1 MKKYMAGPR
10 SNFSLLPFEL
20 RIRIIS
26 LMHDGAT
33 YAAVIGDTKVAE
45 RLQSLGLTLTPS
57 ALSRVKKSAEYRRIT
72 GRREEMRRD
81 HAADTLTGGLLKE
94 FDIAGNISE
103 SVRVDL
109 LRIVRDCVAANPE
122 DTREVERLV
131 RSAIGLTNTA
141 KDEKIIALEQRIAA
155 LGDQLSAA
163 KQREEDLL
171 KRISELEHGASA
183 AGMTE
188 ATLSEVEKKIKLL

>member
-1 MKKYMAGPR
+1 MAGPR

-26 LMHDGAT
+26 LLHDGAT
-33 YAAVIGDTKVAE
+33 YAAVIGDAKVAE
-45 RLQSLGLTLTPS
+45 RLQALGLTLTPS

-94 FDIAGNISE
+94 FDVAGNISE

-171 KRISELEHGASA
+171 QRISDLEHGAST
-183 AGMTE
+183 AGMSE

>member
-1 MKKYMAGPR
+1 MAGPR

-26 LMHDGAT
+26 LLHDGAT

-141 KDEKIIALEQRIAA
+141 KDEKIITLEQRIAA

-188 ATLSEVEKKIKLL
+188 ATLNEVEKKIKLL

>member
-1 MKKYMAGPR
+1 MAGPR

-26 LMHDGAT
+26 LLHDGAT

-45 RLQSLGLTLTPS
+45 RLQALGLTLTPS

-72 GRREEMRRD
+72 GRREEMRRS

-94 FDIAGNISE
+94 FDVAGNISE

-131 RSAIGLTNTA
+131 RSAIGLTNA
-141 KDEKIIALEQRIAA
+141 VKDEKIIALEQRIAA

-171 KRISELEHGASA
+171 KRISDLEHGASA
-183 AGMTE
+183 AGMSE

>member
-1 MKKYMAGPR
+1 MAGPR

-26 LMHDGAT
+26 LLHDGAT

-45 RLQSLGLTLTPS
+45 RLQALGLTLTPS

-94 FDIAGNISE
+94 FDVAGNISE

-183 AGMTE
+183 AGMSE

>member
-1 MKKYMAGPR
+1 MAGPR

-26 LMHDGAT
+26 LLHDGAT
-33 YAAVIGDTKVAE
+33 YAAVIGDAKVAE
-45 RLQSLGLTLTPS
+45 RLQALGLTLTPS

-94 FDIAGNISE
+94 FDVAGNISE

-122 DTREVERLV
+122 EY
-131 RSAIGLTNTA
+131 S
-141 KDEKIIALEQRIAA
+141 
-155 LGDQLSAA
+155 
-163 KQREEDLL
+163 
-171 KRISELEHGASA
+171 
-183 AGMTE
+183 
-188 ATLSEVEKKIKLL
+188 TLSKNFKSQRRLLQPSQKRKI

>member
-1 MKKYMAGPR
+1 MAGPR

-26 LMHDGAT
+26 LLHDGAT

-45 RLQSLGLTLTPS
+45 RLQALGLTLTPS

-141 KDEKIIALEQRIAA
+141 KDEKIITLEQRIAA

-183 AGMTE
+183 AGMSE

>member
-1 MKKYMAGPR
+1 MAGPR

-26 LMHDGAT
+26 LLHDGAT

-45 RLQSLGLTLTPS
+45 RLQALGLTLTPS

-94 FDIAGNISE
+94 FDVAGNISE

-171 KRISELEHGASA
+171 QRISDLEHGASA
-183 AGMTE
+183 AGMSE
-188 ATLSEVEKKIKLL
+188 ATLSEVEKRIKLL

>member
-1 MKKYMAGPR
+1 MAGPR

>member
-1 MKKYMAGPR
+1 MAGPR

-26 LMHDGAT
+26 LLHDGAT

-45 RLQSLGLTLTPS
+45 RLQALGLTLTPS

-171 KRISELEHGASA
+171 KRISDLEHGASA
-183 AGMTE
+183 AGMSE

>member
-1 MKKYMAGPR
+1 MAGPR

-26 LMHDGAT
+26 LLHDGAT
-33 YAAVIGDTKVAE
+33 YAAVIGDAKVAE
-45 RLQSLGLTLTPS
+45 RLQALGLTLTPS

-94 FDIAGNISE
+94 FDVAGNISE

-171 KRISELEHGASA
+171 QRISDLEHGASA
-183 AGMTE
+183 AGMSE
-188 ATLSEVEKKIKLL
+188 ATLSEVEKRIKLL

>member
-1 MKKYMAGPR
+1 MAGPR

-26 LMHDGAT
+26 LLHDGAT

-45 RLQSLGLTLTPS
+45 RLQALGLTLTPS

-94 FDIAGNISE
+94 FDVAGNISE

-155 LGDQLSAA
+155 IGDQLSAA

-183 AGMTE
+183 AGMSE

>member
-1 MKKYMAGPR
+1 MAGPR

-26 LMHDGAT
+26 LLHDGAT

-45 RLQSLGLTLTPS
+45 RLQALGLTLTPS

-94 FDIAGNISE
+94 FDVAGNISE

-171 KRISELEHGASA
+171 KRISDLEHGASA
-183 AGMTE
+183 AGMSE

>member
-1 MKKYMAGPR
+1 MAGPR

-26 LMHDGAT
+26 LLHDGAT

-45 RLQSLGLTLTPS
+45 RLQALGLTLTPS

-94 FDIAGNISE
+94 FDVAGNISE

-109 LRIVRDCVAANPE
+109 LRIVRDCVAANPD

-171 KRISELEHGASA
+171 KRISDLEHGASA
-183 AGMTE
+183 AGMSE

>member
-1 MKKYMAGPR
+1 MAGPR

-26 LMHDGAT
+26 LLHDGAT

-45 RLQSLGLTLTPS
+45 RLQALGLTLTPS

-94 FDIAGNISE
+94 FDVAGNISE

-141 KDEKIIALEQRIAA
+141 KDEKITALEQRIAA

-171 KRISELEHGASA
+171 KRISDLEHGASA
-183 AGMTE
+183 AGMSE

>member
-1 MKKYMAGPR
+1 MAGPR

-26 LMHDGAT
+26 LLHDGAT
-33 YAAVIGDTKVAE
+33 YAAVIGDAKVAE
-45 RLQSLGLTLTPS
+45 RLQALTLTPS

-94 FDIAGNISE
+94 FDVAGNISE

-171 KRISELEHGASA
+171 KRISDLEHGASA
-183 AGMTE
+183 AGMSE
-188 ATLSEVEKKIKLL
+188 ATLSEVEKRIKLL

>member
-1 MKKYMAGPR
+1 MAGPR

-45 RLQSLGLTLTPS
+45 RLQALGLTLTPS

>member
-1 MKKYMAGPR
+1 MAGPR

-26 LMHDGAT
+26 LLHDGAT

-45 RLQSLGLTLTPS
+45 RLQALGLTLTPS

-155 LGDQLSAA
+155 LGEQLSAA

>member
-1 MKKYMAGPR
+1 MAGPR

-26 LMHDGAT
+26 LLHDGAT
-33 YAAVIGDTKVAE
+33 YAAVIGDAKVAE
-45 RLQSLGLTLTPS
+45 RLQALGLTLTPS

-94 FDIAGNISE
+94 FDVAGNISE

-171 KRISELEHGASA
+171 KRISDLEHGASA
-183 AGMTE
+183 AGMSE

>member
-1 MKKYMAGPR
+1 MAGPR

-26 LMHDGAT
+26 LLHDGAT

-45 RLQSLGLTLTPS
+45 RLQALGLTLTPS

-81 HAADTLTGGLLKE
+81 YAADTLTGGLLKE

-155 LGDQLSAA
+155 LGDQLTAA

>member
-1 MKKYMAGPR
+1 MAGPR

-26 LMHDGAT
+26 LLHDGAT

-45 RLQSLGLTLTPS
+45 RLQTLGLTLTPS

-94 FDIAGNISE
+94 FDVAGNISE

-171 KRISELEHGASA
+171 KRISDLEHGASA
-183 AGMTE
+183 AGMSE

>member
-1 MKKYMAGPR
+1 MAGPR

-26 LMHDGAT
+26 LLHDGAT

-131 RSAIGLTNTA
+131 RSAIGLTNAA

-171 KRISELEHGASA
+171 KRISDLEHGASA
-183 AGMTE
+183 AGMSE

>member
-1 MKKYMAGPR
+1 MAGPR

-26 LMHDGAT
+26 LLHDGAT

-45 RLQSLGLTLTPS
+45 RLQALGLTLTPS

-94 FDIAGNISE
+94 FDVAGNISE

-141 KDEKIIALEQRIAA
+141 KDEKIITLEQRIAA

-183 AGMTE
+183 AGMSE

>member
-1 MKKYMAGPR
+1 MAGPR

-26 LMHDGAT
+26 LLHDGAT

-45 RLQSLGLTLTPS
+45 RLQALGLPLTPS

-94 FDIAGNISE
+94 FDVAGNISE

-155 LGDQLSAA
+155 LGDQLSSA

-171 KRISELEHGASA
+171 KRISDLEHGASA
-183 AGMTE
+183 AGMSE

>member
-1 MKKYMAGPR
+1 MAGPR

-26 LMHDGAT
+26 LLHDGAT

-141 KDEKIIALEQRIAA
+141 KDEKIITLEQRIAA

-183 AGMTE
+183 AGMSE

>member
-1 MKKYMAGPR
+1 MAGPR

-26 LMHDGAT
+26 LLHDGAT

-45 RLQSLGLTLTPS
+45 RLQALGLTLTPS

-131 RSAIGLTNTA
+131 RSAIGLTNAA

-188 ATLSEVEKKIKLL
+188 ATLNEVEKKIKLL

>member
-1 MKKYMAGPR
+1 MAGPR

-26 LMHDGAT
+26 LLHDGAT

-45 RLQSLGLTLTPS
+45 RLQALGLTLTPS

-183 AGMTE
+183 AGMSE

>member
-1 MKKYMAGPR
+1 MAGPR

-26 LMHDGAT
+26 LLHDGAT

-45 RLQSLGLTLTPS
+45 RLQALGLTLTPS

-94 FDIAGNISE
+94 FDVAGNISE

-171 KRISELEHGASA
+171 KRISDLEHGASA
-183 AGMTE
+183 AGMSE
-188 ATLSEVEKKIKLL
+188 ATLSEVEKRIKLL

>member
-1 MKKYMAGPR
+1 MAGPR

-26 LMHDGAT
+26 LLHDGAT

-45 RLQSLGLTLTPS
+45 RLQALGLTLTPS

-94 FDIAGNISE
+94 FDVAGNISE

-141 KDEKIIALEQRIAA
+141 KDEKIVALEQRIAA

-163 KQREEDLL
+163 KQREADLL
-171 KRISELEHGASA
+171 KRISDLEHGASA
-183 AGMTE
+183 AGMSE

>member
-1 MKKYMAGPR
+1 MAGPR

-26 LMHDGAT
+26 LLHDGAT

-45 RLQSLGLTLTPS
+45 RLQALGLTLTPS

-188 ATLSEVEKKIKLL
+188 ATLNEVEKKIKLL

>member
-1 MKKYMAGPR
+1 MAGPR

-26 LMHDGAT
+26 LLHDGAT

-45 RLQSLGLTLTPS
+45 RLQALGLTLTPS

-94 FDIAGNISE
+94 FDVAGNISE

-131 RSAIGLTNTA
+131 RSAVGLTNTA

-171 KRISELEHGASA
+171 NRISDLEHGASA
-183 AGMTE
+183 AGMSE

>member
-1 MKKYMAGPR
+1 MAGPR

-26 LMHDGAT
+26 LLHDGAT

-45 RLQSLGLTLTPS
+45 RLQALGLTLTPS

-94 FDIAGNISE
+94 FDVAGNISE

-155 LGDQLSAA
+155 LSDQLSAA

-171 KRISELEHGASA
+171 KRISDLEHGASA
-183 AGMTE
+183 AGMSE

>member
-1 MKKYMAGPR
+1 MAGPR

-26 LMHDGAT
+26 LLHDGAT

-45 RLQSLGLTLTPS
+45 RLQALGLTLTPS

-94 FDIAGNISE
+94 FDVAGNISE

-171 KRISELEHGASA
+171 QRISDLEHGASA
-183 AGMTE
+183 AGMSE

>member
-1 MKKYMAGPR
+1 MAGPR

-26 LMHDGAT
+26 LLHDGAT

-45 RLQSLGLTLTPS
+45 RLQALGLTLTPS

-131 RSAIGLTNTA
+131 RSAIGLTNAA

-171 KRISELEHGASA
+171 KRISDLEHGASA
-183 AGMTE
+183 AGMSE

>member
-1 MKKYMAGPR
+1 MAGPR

-26 LMHDGAT
+26 LLHDGAT

-94 FDIAGNISE
+94 FDIAGKISE

-183 AGMTE
+183 AGMSE
-188 ATLSEVEKKIKLL
+188 ATLNEVEKKIKLL

>member
-1 MKKYMAGPR
+1 MAGPR

-26 LMHDGAT
+26 LLHDGAT

-45 RLQSLGLTLTPS
+45 RLQALGLTLTPS

>member
-1 MKKYMAGPR
+1 MAGPR

-26 LMHDGAT
+26 LLHDGAT

-171 KRISELEHGASA
+171 KRISDLEHGASA
-183 AGMTE
+183 AGMSE

>member
-1 MKKYMAGPR
+1 MAGPR

-26 LMHDGAT
+26 LLHDGAT

-171 KRISELEHGASA
+171 KRISDLEHGASA

-188 ATLSEVEKKIKLL
+188 ATLNEVEKKIKLL

>member
-1 MKKYMAGPR
+1 MAGPR

-26 LMHDGAT
+26 LLHDGAT

-45 RLQSLGLTLTPS
+45 RLQALGLTLTPS
-57 ALSRVKKSAEYRRIT
+57 ALSRMKKSAEYRRIT

-81 HAADTLTGGLLKE
+81 HAANTLTGGLLKE

-141 KDEKIIALEQRIAA
+141 KDEKIITLEQRIAA

-183 AGMTE
+183 AGMSE

>member
-1 MKKYMAGPR
+1 MAGPR

-26 LMHDGAT
+26 LLHDGAT

-45 RLQSLGLTLTPS
+45 RLQALGLTLTPS

-141 KDEKIIALEQRIAA
+141 KDEKIITLEQRIAA